1 MYFHAEKYTNGP
13 CVGPRVALHYS
24 HTAFRLVKGP
34 LGVKGGDF
42 LSSRVCVCLSV
53 CVSVRDSR
61 LDDNGFR
68 RRFLYLRSLESGE
81 RPRQLY
87 FSKWPPYWQLFSKWP
102 TAEKQIIGF

>member
-1 MYFHAEKYTNGP
+1 MYFHAEQYTNGP
-13 CVGPRVALHYS
+13 CVGPCVALHFS

-42 LSSRVCVCLSV
+42 LSSCVSVCLSV
-53 CVSVRDSR
+53 HLSR

-68 RRFLYLRSLESGE
+68 RRFLYLRSLQSGE

-87 FSKWPPYWQLFSKWP
+87 FSKWPPCVVTRALRIQSTLV
-102 TAEKQIIGF
+102 